1 MIDVPR
7 QRSAFPARSS
17 RRPVRRSNIGIAL
30 LAATALTTAVTAPA
44 AADEIVAIEL
54 NRIEDS
60 VGGCLSHMVLNNDSG
75 LAFTDLQLDLV
86 MFDTD
91 GIIIDQLAVN
101 LGPLRVDKIM
111 VRVFEIPGVACADIG
126 VMLLNDVLTCGNGE
140 EEWSDCVELMQPSSR
155 AAVDFIM

>member
-1 MIDVPR
+1 MIDSLR
-7 QRSAFPARSS
+7 QYPTSAASGRRRSA
-17 RRPVRRSNIGIAL
+17 RRAILG
-30 LAATALTTAVTAPA
+30 ATALA
-44 AADEIVAIEL
+44 AAALTAAPVAAEENIAIEL

-60 VGGCLSHMVLNNDSG
+60 VGGCLSHMVLNNGSG

-101 LGPLRVDKIM
+101 LGPLRADKIM
-111 VRVFEIPGVACADIG
+111 VRVFEIPGVACTDIG
-126 VMLLNDVLTCGNGE
+126 VMLLNDVLSCGNGE
-140 EEWSDCVELMQPSSR
+140 EEWADCVEMMQPSSR

>member
-1 MIDVPR
+1 MIDSLR
-7 QRSAFPARSS
+7 QHPTPAAGSRRRSARHWILGA
-17 RRPVRRSNIGIAL
+17 AL
-30 LAATALTTAVTAPA
+30 LTAAGLTAAPA
-44 AADEIVAIEL
+44 AAEDNIAIEL
-54 NRIEDS
+54 NMIEDS
-60 VGGCLSHMVLNNDSG
+60 VGGCLSHMVLNNGSG

-101 LGPLRVDKIM
+101 LGPLRADKIM

-126 VMLLNDVLTCGNGE
+126 VMLLNDVLSCGNGE
-140 EEWSDCVELMQPSSR
+140 EEWSDCVEMMQPSSR